1 MHSAAMTDSVHKGGQ
16 LMTRIEP
23 KHETRLIFPGLH
35 SFSDFAIPLAWPI
48 VRIAV
53 GWNLLVHGW
62 GKVTR
67 GPLAFVRA
75 FVEIGFDPA
84 LPWIWSALIIEFV
97 GGIALIIGLFTRFF
111 AAAAAVET
119 IGRMVFPGST
129 AATNTRC
136 FGDWSALPSR
146 CAAAGPIRWT
156 AAWAWSSERPQ
167 VTDGVRHPVLSRRRP

>member
-1 MHSAAMTDSVHKGGQ
+1 MHSTAMTDSGAKGGQ
-16 LMTRIEP
+16 LIARIEP
-23 KHETRLIFPGLH
+23 KHETKLIFPGLH
-35 SFSDFAIPLAWPI
+35 SFYDFAIPLAWPI

-67 GPLAFVRA
+67 GPSAFVRA

-97 GGIALIIGLFTRFF
+97 GASRSSLGCSPASSPPRPRWKCWSSPYS
-111 AAAAAVET
+111 
-119 IGRMVFPGST
+119 IGRLVFPGST

-136 FGDWSALPSR
+136 FGEGLLR
-146 CAAAGPIRWT
+146 HRAA
-156 AAWAWSSERPQ
+156 
-167 VTDGVRHPVLSRRRP
+167 RRRALFGRSPHGRGAL